1 MDSNKAQKLNQL
13 RALSHTLD
21 SKFEGPL
28 GFRFGLDGLLGLIPG
43 IGDLITASL
52 SLYIISQAASLGVGS
67 ATLIR
72 MALNVAIENIMDMIP
87 FFGNVFDFYW
97 KSNSKNIILI
107 EKHLA
112 HPARETIKS
121 RMVLAIIILFL
132 LSLIIASAYVT
143 FIIVKSIFAWVLT
156 LNVD

>member
-1 MDSNKAQKLNQL
+1 MDSRIRKLSQL
-13 RALSHTLD
+13 KALSHTLD
-21 SKFEGPL
+21 NKFEGPL

-52 SLYIISQAASLGVGS
+52 SLYIISQAAALGVGS

-72 MALNVAIENIMDMIP
+72 MALNVAVENIMDMVP
-87 FFGNVFDFYW
+87 VFGNLFDFYW

-112 HPARETIKS
+112 QPAKENIKS
-121 RMVLAIIILFL
+121 RIVLG
-132 LSLIIASAYVT
+132 LIIFILICLIAASAYTT
-143 FIIVKSIFAWVLT
+143 FIIFKAIFLWILSI
-156 LNVD
+156 NVD